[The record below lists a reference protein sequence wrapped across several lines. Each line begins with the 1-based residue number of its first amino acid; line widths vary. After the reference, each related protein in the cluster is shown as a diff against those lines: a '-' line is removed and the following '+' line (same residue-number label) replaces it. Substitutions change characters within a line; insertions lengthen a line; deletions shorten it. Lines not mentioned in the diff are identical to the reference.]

1 MNKEIYL
8 EKLKQFECPKWNDLP
23 DFEIY
28 MDQVIF
34 FINDRLN
41 NLYFEEDKKDKVIT
55 SNMVNNY
62 VKNSLVHPPIKK
74 HYKQYHLA
82 FLIAVSIL
90 KRCFSLAEITRF
102 IEIEQAMDAPS
113 ISLVYDSFSSCFDHY
128 LHQIIEYGFIKDEYF
143 LENPKKE
150 QALMANIVKT
160 VVFKIYTELEVLDF
174 DKEKE

>member
-8 EKLKQFECPKWNDLP
+8 EKLKKFECPKWNDLP

-41 NLYFEEDKKDKVIT
+41 DLYFDEDKKDKVIT

-62 VKNSLVHPPIKK
+62 VKNSLVHPPVKK

-90 KRCFSLAEITRF
+90 KRCFSLSEITNF
-102 IEIEQAMDAPS
+102 IEIQQAMDAPS
-113 ISLVYDSFSSCFDHY
+113 ISSVYDSFSSCFDHY
-128 LHQIIEYGFIKDEYF
+128 LHQIIQFGSIKEEF
-143 LENPKKE
+143 FHEESTKE

-160 VVFKIYTELEVLDF
+160 VVFKIYTELEVIDF
-174 DKEKE
+174 VKEKE